1 MMWGTGSGY
10 EVGVARVEALA
21 RGGGRAVVPSLDQSQ
36 EPRMHPW
43 GQKAQLQAGKV
54 GPVLH
59 SV

>member
-10 EVGVARVEALA
+10 EVGAARVNYLA
-21 RGGGRAVVPSLDQSQ
+21 RGGRAVIPSMDQSQ

-43 GQKAQLQAGKV
+43 DQKVQLQAGKV